1 MTPTATVAGGP
12 HVGGRRPLFHGWRI
26 VAALAVTQTVG
37 YGILYY
43 TFAVLLQPMT
53 NTLRIS
59 TTAVTGAF
67 TCSILAGAVMAVPVG
82 RWLDRH
88 GGRALMT
95 TGSIAATA
103 LVVAWSQV
111 QQVWQLYAVLIGIGL
126 SSAMTLYKPAFA
138 VVVTWFDPARR
149 GKALLAITVVAGFAS
164 AIFLPLTGA
173 LVDTYGWRH
182 ALLILAAAH
191 GLITV
196 PLHALIIRKAPHS
209 DETLGHAPSPDRAQA
224 VRAKVV
230 HVAVRDRRFWLL
242 AVAFVAHG
250 AAMSTMTV
258 HLVGF
263 ITSKGHPAT
272 FAATVAGLLGV
283 LSVTGR
289 LVLTGA
295 QRRVRTTTVVAVIF
309 ALQAAAAISL
319 LFVAGTDLGA
329 VAGVVAFGLGFGIS
343 SLATPALLA
352 ERYGTVAYA
361 TLAGILTVPITLAS
375 AGTPLGAAA
384 LHTATGSYAPV
395 LAVIGAGCLIAAA
408 GITTGARTPSPIPS
422 AVIPPSADPQT
433 ANQATAPPSPS
444 RATQPRWQH
453 SASPSTR
460 KP

>member
-1 MTPTATVAGGP
+1 MNPTAEMAAGP
-12 HVGGRRPLFHGWRI
+12 HAGGRRRPFHGWRI
-26 VAALAVTQTVG
+26 VAALSVTQTVG

-43 TFAVLLQPMT
+43 AFAVLLQPMAG
-53 NTLRIS
+53 TLHAS

-67 TCSILAGAVMAVPVG
+67 TCSILAGAVLAVPVG

-88 GGRALMT
+88 GGHALMT
-95 TGSIAATA
+95 LGSSTATA

-126 SSAMTLYKPAFA
+126 SSAMALYKPAFA
-138 VVVTWFDPARR
+138 VVVTWFDPVRRAR
-149 GKALLAITVVAGFAS
+149 ALLAITVVAGFAS

-173 LVDTYGWRH
+173 LVDAYGWRH
-182 ALLILAAAH
+182 ALLILAAVH

-209 DETLGHAPSPDRAQA
+209 DETVGHPPGPDQAPA
-224 VRAKVV
+224 VRAQVV
-230 HVAVRDRRFWLL
+230 RVAVRDRRFWLL

-263 ITSKGHPAT
+263 LASKGHPAT
-272 FAATVAGLLGV
+272 FAATTAGLLGV

-295 QRRVRTTTVVAVIF
+295 QRRIRTTTVVALIF
-309 ALQAAAAISL
+309 TIQAVAALSL
-319 LFVAGTDLGA
+319 PVVAGTDVGA
-329 VAGVVAFGLGFGIS
+329 VAGVIAFGLGFGIA

-384 LHTATGSYAPV
+384 LHTATTSYTPV
-395 LAVIGAGCLIAAA
+395 LAVVGTGCLIAAA
-408 GITTGARTPSPIPS
+408 AITTGA
-422 AVIPPSADPQT
+422 T
-433 ANQATAPPSPS
+433 AS
-444 RATQPRWQH
+444 
-453 SASPSTR
+453 
-460 KP
+460 

>member
-1 MTPTATVAGGP
+1 MTPTAGTAADQQVSG
-12 HVGGRRPLFHGWRI
+12 HRRFGHGWRI

-37 YGILYY
+37 YGTLYY
-43 TFAVLLQPMT
+43 AFAVLLQPMAG
-53 NTLRIS
+53 TLRTS

-67 TCSILAGAVMAVPVG
+67 TCSVLAGAVLAVPVG

-95 TGSIAATA
+95 TGSVTATA

-111 QQVWQLYAVLIGIGL
+111 QQVWQLYAVLVGIGL
-126 SSAMTLYKPAFA
+126 SGAMALYKPAFA
-138 VVVTWFDPARR
+138 VVVAWFDPAGRA
-149 GKALLAITVVAGFAS
+149 KALLAITVVAGFAS

-173 LVDTYGWRH
+173 LVDAYGWRH
-182 ALLILAAAH
+182 ALLILAAVH
-191 GLITV
+191 GLTTV

-209 DETLGHAPSPDRAQA
+209 ADTAGHRPSPGQAQA
-224 VRAKVV
+224 VRARVV
-230 HVAVRDRRFWLL
+230 QVAVRDRRFWLL

-263 ITSKGHPAT
+263 LTSKGHPAT
-272 FAATVAGLLGV
+272 FAATTAGLLGV

-309 ALQAAAAISL
+309 AVQAVAALSL
-319 LFVAGTDLGA
+319 LVVAGTDVGA
-329 VAGVVAFGLGFGIS
+329 VTGVIAFGLGFGIS

-361 TLAGILTVPITLAS
+361 TLAGILTVPVTLAG

-384 LHTATGSYAPV
+384 LHTATASYTPV
-395 LAVIGAGCLIAAA
+395 LAVVGTGCLIAAA
-408 GITTGARTPSPIPS
+408 AITTGAGARSPIP
-422 AVIPPSADPQT
+422 PT
-433 ANQATAPPSPS
+433 GTAPP
-444 RATQPRWQH
+444 ATH
-453 SASPSTR
+453 TV
-460 KP
+460 